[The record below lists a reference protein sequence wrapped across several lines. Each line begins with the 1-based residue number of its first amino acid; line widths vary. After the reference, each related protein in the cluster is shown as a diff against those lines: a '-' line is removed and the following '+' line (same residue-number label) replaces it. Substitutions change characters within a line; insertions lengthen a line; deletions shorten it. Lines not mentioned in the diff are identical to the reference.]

1 MREKMRKTYK
11 QSHLLTKEEIA
22 YLKELVIKKENK
34 TEMDAI
40 LITKLSENVIFE

>member
-22 YLKELVIKKENK
+22 YLKELLMKKGNQ

-40 LITKLSENVIFE
+40 LITKLSENDI